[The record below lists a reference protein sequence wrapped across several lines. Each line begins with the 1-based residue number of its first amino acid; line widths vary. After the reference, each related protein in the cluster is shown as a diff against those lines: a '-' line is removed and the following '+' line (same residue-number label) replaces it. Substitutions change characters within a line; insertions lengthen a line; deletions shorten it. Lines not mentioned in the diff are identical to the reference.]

1 MKITLKIQS
10 IEITIEDEALAA
22 GAAPAA
28 ILTATVQS
36 LEQVV
41 APLIT
46 PHANGK
52 VVTPRKSR
60 AAAPTPETK
69 DQRPETTVAPLPPA
83 IDITEPP
90 ATAQLNGHAAREN
103 AEEAPKPAEPTTQTP
118 ENAEESP
125 KTEEPTTPTTE
136 TPKKRLPFE
145 EFDKLVRS
153 EMKRLAPIPGTMPG
167 HTLWNELRDPQ
178 LPTMGAVVS
187 RYDCTDLKG
196 LAALLNLN
204 PPISK
209 PGPVSKQ

>member
-10 IEITIEDEALAA
+10 IEITIEDEAIALAA

-28 ILTATVQS
+28 MMAATVPS

-41 APLIT
+41 TPLIT
-46 PHANGK
+46 PHVNGK
-52 VVTPRKSR
+52 VVTPRKTR
-60 AAAPTPETK
+60 AAGPAPESK
-69 DQRPETTVAPLPPA
+69 ASEQPA
-83 IDITEPP
+83 SDSTEPP

-103 AEEAPKPAEPTTQTP
+103 AEESPKPAEPTTPTP
-118 ENAEESP
+118 EII
-125 KTEEPTTPTTE
+125 
-136 TPKKRLPFE
+136 KKRLTFE

-153 EMKRLAPIPGTMPG
+153 EMKRLAPIPDTMPG
-167 HTLWNELRDPQ
+167 HALWNELRDPQ
-178 LPTMGAVVS
+178 LPTMGGVIS

-196 LAALLNLN
+196 LAVLLNLN

>member
-10 IEITIEDEALAA
+10 IEIIIEDEALAA

-28 ILTATVQS
+28 ILTATAQS

-41 APLIT
+41 TPLIT
-46 PHANGK
+46 PHVNGK

-60 AAAPTPETK
+60 AAAPAPESK
-69 DQRPETTVAPLPPA
+69 ASEQPA
-83 IDITEPP
+83 SDSTEPP
-90 ATAQLNGHAAREN
+90 ATAQLNGHAVR
-103 AEEAPKPAEPTTQTP
+103 

-125 KTEEPTTPTTE
+125 TTEEPTTE
-136 TPKKRLPFE
+136 TLKKRLPFE

-153 EMKRLAPIPGTMPG
+153 EMKRLAPVPGTMPG
-167 HTLWNELRDPQ
+167 HALWNEMRDPQ

-196 LAALLNLN
+196 LAAMLNLT

-209 PGPVSKQ
+209 LGPVSKQ

>member
-10 IEITIEDEALAA
+10 IEIYIEDEALAS

-28 ILTATVQS
+28 ILTATAQS
-36 LEQVV
+36 LEQAV

-46 PHANGK
+46 PHVNGK

-60 AAAPTPETK
+60 AVVPETK
-69 DQRPETTVAPLPPA
+69 ATTSEPLPPA
-83 IDITEPP
+83 IDLTEPP
-90 ATAQLNGHAAREN
+90 TAQLNGHAAREN
-103 AEEAPKPAEPTTQTP
+103 AEESPKPAEPTTPTP
-118 ENAEESP
+118 EII
-125 KTEEPTTPTTE
+125 
-136 TPKKRLPFE
+136 KKRLTFE

-153 EMKRLAPIPGTMPG
+153 EMKRLAPIPDTMPG
-167 HTLWNELRDPQ
+167 HALWNELRDPQ
-178 LPTMGAVVS
+178 LPTMGGVIS

-196 LAALLNLN
+196 LAVLLNLN

>member
-1 MKITLKIQS
+1 MKITLKITNL
-10 IEITIEDEALAA
+10 EIHIEDERTAPA

-28 ILTATVQS
+28 IMTATVQS
-36 LEQVV
+36 LEQAV
-41 APLIT
+41 APLII
-46 PHANGK
+46 PHVNGK
-52 VVTPRKSR
+52 VVTPRKPR
-60 AAAPTPETK
+60 AAAPAPDTK
-69 DQRPETTVAPLPPA
+69 S
-83 IDITEPP
+83 TEPP

-103 AEEAPKPAEPTTQTP
+103 AEESPKPAEPTTPTP

-125 KTEEPTTPTTE
+125 KTEEPTTE

-145 EFDKLVRS
+145 EFDKLVRA
-153 EMKRLAPIPGTMPG
+153 EMKRLAPVPNTMPG

-178 LPTMGAVVS
+178 LPTMGGVIS

>member
-1 MKITLKIQS
+1 MKITIKIQA
-10 IEITIEDEALAA
+10 IEIHIEDDA
-22 GAAPAA
+22 AAPAA
-28 ILTATVQS
+28 IMTATVQS
-36 LEQVV
+36 LEQAV
-41 APLIT
+41 APLII

-60 AAAPTPETK
+60 AAAPAPESK
-69 DQRPETTVAPLPPA
+69 ASEQPA
-83 IDITEPP
+83 SDSTEPP
-90 ATAQLNGHAAREN
+90 ATAQLNGHAVR
-103 AEEAPKPAEPTTQTP
+103 

-125 KTEEPTTPTTE
+125 KTEEPTTE

-153 EMKRLAPIPGTMPG
+153 EMKRLAPVPGTMPG
-167 HTLWNELRDPQ
+167 HALWNEMRDPQ

-196 LAALLNLN
+196 LAAMLNLT

-209 PGPVSKQ
+209 LGPVSKQ

>member
-1 MKITLKIQS
+1 MKITLKITNL
-10 IEITIEDEALAA
+10 EITIEDEAIASAA

-28 ILTATVQS
+28 MMAATVQS

-41 APLIT
+41 TPLIT
-46 PHANGK
+46 PHVKGK
-52 VVTPRKSR
+52 VVTPRKPR
-60 AAAPTPETK
+60 AAAPAPDTK
-69 DQRPETTVAPLPPA
+69 S
-83 IDITEPP
+83 TEPP

-103 AEEAPKPAEPTTQTP
+103 AEESPKPAEPTTQTP

-125 KTEEPTTPTTE
+125 KTEEPTTE

-153 EMKRLAPIPGTMPG
+153 EMKRLAPVPGTMPG
-167 HTLWNELRDPQ
+167 HALWNEMRDPQ

-196 LAALLNLN
+196 LAAMLNLT

>member
-10 IEITIEDEALAA
+10 IEITIEDEALAT

-28 ILTATVQS
+28 VMTATVQS

-41 APLIT
+41 TPLIT

-60 AAAPTPETK
+60 AVVPETK
-69 DQRPETTVAPLPPA
+69 ATTSEPLPPA
-83 IDITEPP
+83 IDLTEPP
-90 ATAQLNGHAAREN
+90 TAQLNGHAAREN
-103 AEEAPKPAEPTTQTP
+103 AEE
-118 ENAEESP
+118 SP
-125 KTEEPTTPTTE
+125 KTEEPTTE

-145 EFDKLVRS
+145 EFDKLVRA
-153 EMKRLAPIPGTMPG
+153 EMKRLAPVPNTMPG
-167 HTLWNELRDPQ
+167 HALWNELRDLQ
-178 LPTMGAVVS
+178 LPTMGGVIS

-196 LAALLNLN
+196 LAVLLNLN

>member
-1 MKITLKIQS
+1 MKITLKIQAL
-10 IEITIEDEALAA
+10 EIHIEDETIA

-28 ILTATVQS
+28 VMTATVQS

-52 VVTPRKSR
+52 VTTSRKSR
-60 AAAPTPETK
+60 AAAPAPDTK
-69 DQRPETTVAPLPPA
+69 VTTSEPLPPA
-83 IDITEPP
+83 ITEPP
-90 ATAQLNGHAAREN
+90 TAQLNGHATSKN
-103 AEEAPKPAEPTTQTP
+103 AEESPKPVEPTTQTP
-118 ENAEESP
+118 EIS
-125 KTEEPTTPTTE
+125 
-136 TPKKRLPFE
+136 KKRLTFE

-153 EMKRLAPIPGTMPG
+153 EMKRLAPVPGTMPG
-167 HTLWNELRDPQ
+167 HALWNELRDPQ

>member
-10 IEITIEDEALAA
+10 IEITIEDETIA
-22 GAAPAA
+22 GPAPAA
-28 ILTATVQS
+28 MMTATVQS

-41 APLIT
+41 TPLVT

-52 VVTPRKSR
+52 VTTSRKPR
-60 AAAPTPETK
+60 AAAPAPEAK
-69 DQRPETTVAPLPPA
+69 VS
-83 IDITEPP
+83 EPP
-90 ATAQLNGHAAREN
+90 ATAQLNGHAASEN
-103 AEEAPKPAEPTTQTP
+103 AEKSPKPAEPTTQTP
-118 ENAEESP
+118 EIS
-125 KTEEPTTPTTE
+125 
-136 TPKKRLPFE
+136 KKRLPFE

-153 EMKRLAPIPGTMPG
+153 EMKRLAPVPGTMPG
-167 HTLWNELRDPQ
+167 HALWNEMRDPQ

-196 LAALLNLN
+196 LAALLNLT

>member
-10 IEITIEDEALAA
+10 IEIHIEDEAIALTA

-28 ILTATVQS
+28 IMTATVQS

-41 APLIT
+41 APLIIS
-46 PHANGK
+46 HANGK
-52 VVTPRKSR
+52 VVTPRKPR
-60 AAAPTPETK
+60 AAAPAP
-69 DQRPETTVAPLPPA
+69 DTTAGEPPA

-90 ATAQLNGHAAREN
+90 TAQLNGHATPEN
-103 AEEAPKPAEPTTQTP
+103 AEESPKPAEPTTQTP
-118 ENAEESP
+118 EVP
-125 KTEEPTTPTTE
+125 KR
-136 TPKKRLPFE
+136 RLPFE
-145 EFDKLVRS
+145 EFDQLVRS
-153 EMKRLAPIPGTMPG
+153 EMKRLAPIPNTMPG
-167 HTLWNELRDPQ
+167 HALWNELRDPQ
-178 LPTMGAVVS
+178 LPTMGGVIS

>member
-1 MKITLKIQS
+1 MKITLKITNL
-10 IEITIEDEALAA
+10 EIHIEDEAIALAA

-28 ILTATVQS
+28 IMTATVQS

-41 APLIT
+41 APLIA

-52 VVTPRKSR
+52 VVTPRKPR
-60 AAAPTPETK
+60 AVVPAPEPKAATSE
-69 DQRPETTVAPLPPA
+69 PLPPA
-83 IDITEPP
+83 ITEPP
-90 ATAQLNGHAAREN
+90 TAPLNGHA
-103 AEEAPKPAEPTTQTP
+103 TP

-125 KTEEPTTPTTE
+125 KTDEPATPTTE
-136 TPKKRLPFE
+136 APKKRLPFE
-145 EFDKLVRS
+145 EFDKLVRA
-153 EMKRLAPIPGTMPG
+153 EMKRLAPVPGTMPG

-196 LAALLNLN
+196 LAALLNLA

-209 PGPVSKQ
+209 PGPVGKQ

>member
-1 MKITLKIQS
+1 MKITLKITNL
-10 IEITIEDEALAA
+10 EITIEDEAIASAA

-28 ILTATVQS
+28 MMAATVQS

-41 APLIT
+41 TPLIT
-46 PHANGK
+46 PHVNGK
-52 VVTPRKSR
+52 VVTPRKPR
-60 AAAPTPETK
+60 AAAPAPDTK
-69 DQRPETTVAPLPPA
+69 S
-83 IDITEPP
+83 TEPP

-103 AEEAPKPAEPTTQTP
+103 AEE
-118 ENAEESP
+118 SP
-125 KTEEPTTPTTE
+125 KTEEPTTE

-153 EMKRLAPIPGTMPG
+153 EMKRLAPVPGTMPG
-167 HTLWNELRDPQ
+167 HALWNEMRDSQ
-178 LPTMGAVVS
+178 LPTMGGVIS

-196 LAALLNLN
+196 LAALLNLA